1 MAIDKGNIKTSAN
14 YDVKAQKPLDGR
26 AVRPTKAD
34 LIRKESWSYDG
45 NTVYVYEGMQ
55 VYVEDEKK
63 TYYLKD
69 ISKLTE
75 SDYSGWEL
83 MGTGAGG
90 GTVEV
95 DMEMSDTSENAV
107 ANKVIKEYVDSLIPS
122 EYNAS
127 FSRSFTN

>member
-26 AVRPTKAD
+26 AVRPAKAD
-34 LIRKESWSYDG
+34 LIKKESWSSDG

-69 ISKLTE
+69 ITKLFDE
-75 SDYSGWEL
+75 DFSGWEL

-90 GTVEV
+90 GGSITL
-95 DMEMSDTSENAV
+95 DSEMSDTSTNAV
-107 ANKVIKEYVDSLIPS
+107 SNKVIKEYVDKAAPRQFGDDFA
-122 EYNAS
+122 EDFN
-127 FSRSFTN
+127 

>member
-1 MAIDKGNIKTSAN
+1 MAVNKGDIRTSAN
-14 YDVKAQKPLDGR
+14 YDVQIQAPLDAR

-34 LIRKESWSYDG
+34 LINKESWSYDG
-45 NTVYVYEGMQ
+45 STIYAYEGMQ
-55 VYVEDEKK
+55 VFVEDEKK
-63 TYYLKD
+63 TYFLKD

-107 ANKVIKEYVDSLIPS
+107 ANKVIKEYVDALVPS
-122 EYNAS
+122 Q
-127 FSRSFTN
+127 FTDEFNNDFTI